1 MSSLSRELVF
11 LILQFL
17 DEEKFKETV
26 HKLEQE
32 SGFFFN
38 MKYFEDEVHNGNW
51 DEVERYLSGFTKV
64 DDNRYSMK
72 IFFEIRKQKYLEALD
87 KHDRSKAVEILVK
100 DLKVFATFNE
110 ELFKEITQLLTLEN
124 FRENEQLSKYGDTK
138 SARAIMLVE
147 LKKLIEANPLF
158 RDKLQFPNLKNS
170 RLRTL
175 INQSLNWQHQLCKT
189 PRPNPDIKTLFV
201 DHSCG
206 QPNGA
211 RAPSPAN
218 NPLLGSLPKAG
229 GFPPLGAHGPFQPT
243 PAPVPTPL
251 AGWMS
256 NPTTVAHAA
265 VSGGATIGLGTAT
278 GLGAPSIPA
287 ALKHPRTPPTNP
299 SVDYPSG
306 DSDHV
311 SKRTRP
317 MGMSDEVNLPVNVLS
332 ATFPGHG
339 HGQAFN
345 APDDLPKT
353 VMRTLNQGS
362 SPMSM
367 DFHPVQQT
375 ILLVGTNVGD
385 IALWEVG
392 SRERLVLRNFKVWDL
407 SACSMPFQAAL
418 VKDPGVSVNRVIWS
432 PDGALFGVA
441 YSRHI
446 VQIYSYHGGDEVRQ
460 HLEIDAHVGGV
471 NDLAFS
477 HPNKQLCVITCGD
490 DKTIKV
496 WDAATG
502 AKQYTFEGHEAPV
515 YSVCPH
521 YKENIQFI
529 FSTALDGKIKAWLY
543 DNLGSRVDYDAPGRW
558 CTTMAYSADG
568 TRLFSCGTSKDGESS
583 IVEWNE
589 SEGAVKRTYQG
600 FRKRSLGVVQFDTT
614 KNRFL
619 AAGDDFSIKFWDMD
633 NIQLLTQVDA
643 DGGLP
648 ASPRIRFNKDGALL
662 AVSANE
668 NGIKILANAD
678 GMRLLRSLENS
689 MYDASRTSEAMAKPT
704 INPISAAAASSA
716 ALSERVPSVVAMAGM
731 NGDAR
736 NLGDVKPRISEES
749 NDKSKIWK
757 LTEISE
763 PSQCRSLKLPENV
776 RVTKISRLIY
786 TNSGNAILALASNA
800 IHLLWKWPRS
810 DRNSSG
816 KATASVPPQLWQ
828 PSSGILMT
836 NDIGD
841 SNTEDAVPCFA
852 LSKNDSYVMSASGGK
867 ISLFNMMTFKTM
879 TTFMPPPPAA
889 TFLAFHPQDNNIIAI
904 GMDDSSIQIYNVR
917 VDEVK
922 SKLKGHTKRI
932 TGLAFSHVLNV
943 LVSSG
948 ADAQICVWN
957 TDGWE
962 KQKTRFL
969 QLPAG
974 RTQPVQADTRVQFH
988 QDQIRFL
995 VVHETQLAIYEATK
1009 LECLKQWFPQ
1019 SSAAPISHATFSCD
1033 SQLIYASFLDA
1044 TVCVFSASNL
1054 RLRCRVNPS
1063 AYLSAG
1069 VSSSN
1074 VQPLVIAA
1082 HPQEPNQF
1090 AVGLSDGGVHVFE
1103 PLESEGKWGVPPP
1116 IENGSASNAAA
1127 VSVGASSEEAAQ
1139 R

>member
-1 MSSLSRELVF
+1 
-11 LILQFL
+11 
-17 DEEKFKETV
+17 
-26 HKLEQE
+26 
-32 SGFFFN
+32 

-175 INQSLNWQHQLCKT
+175 INQSLNWQHQLCKN

-243 PAPVPTPL
+243 PAPLPMPL

-256 NPTTVAHAA
+256 NPTTVAHPA
-265 VSGGATIGLGTAT
+265 VSGGGAI
-278 GLGAPSIPA
+278 GLGAPSMPSNA
-287 ALKHPRTPPTNP
+287 MPGALKHPRTPPTNP

-317 MGMSDEVNLPVNVLS
+317 MGLSDEVNLPINVLS
-332 ATFPGHG
+332 GTFPGHG
-339 HGQAFN
+339 HGHSQAFN
-345 APDDLPKT
+345 APDDFPKT

-375 ILLVGTNVGD
+375 LL
-385 IALWEVG
+385 L
-392 SRERLVLRNFKVWDL
+392 
-407 SACSMPFQAAL
+407 
-418 VKDPGVSVNRVIWS
+418 DPGVSVNRVIWS

-446 VQIYSYHGGDEVRQ
+446 VQIYSYHGADEVRQ

-490 DKTIKV
+490 DKTIK
-496 WDAATG
+496 
-502 AKQYTFEGHEAPV
+502 
-515 YSVCPH
+515 
-521 YKENIQFI
+521 FI

-568 TRLFSCGTSKDGESS
+568 TRLFSCGTSKEGESS

-614 KNRFL
+614 KNRYL

-633 NIQLLTQVDA
+633 NIQLLTTVDA

-668 NGIKILANAD
+668 NGIKILANGD
-678 GMRLLRSLENS
+678 GIRLLRSLENS
-689 MYDASRTSEAMAKPT
+689 LYDGSRTSEAMAK
-704 INPISAAAASSA
+704 
-716 ALSERVPSVVAMAGM
+716 

-736 NLGDVKPRISEES
+736 TLADVKPRISEES

-757 LTEISE
+757 LTEINE

-800 IHLLWKWPRS
+800 IHLLWKWQRN

-816 KATASVPPQLWQ
+816 KANATMSPQLWQ

-836 NDIGD
+836 NDIND
-841 SNTEDAVPCFA
+841 NNSEDAVPCFA

-904 GMDDSSIQIYNVR
+904 GMDDSSVQIYNVR

-948 ADAQICVWN
+948 ADAQLCVWN

-974 RTQPVQADTRVQFH
+974 RTPPAQADTRVQFH

-1009 LECLKQWFPQ
+1009 LECLKQWFPRD
-1019 SSAAPISHATFSCD
+1019 SSAPISHATFSCD

-1044 TVCVFSASNL
+1044 TICVFSASNL
-1054 RLRCRVNPS
+1054 RLRCRINPS
-1063 AYLSAG
+1063 AYLSAS
-1069 VSSSN
+1069 VSNSN

-1082 HPQEPNQF
+1082 HPQEPNQC
-1090 AVGLSDGGVHVFE
+1090 AVGLSDGAVHVFE
-1103 PLESEGKWGVPPP
+1103 PLESEGKWGIPPP
-1116 IENGSASNAAA
+1116 IENGSASNVAPTP
-1127 VSVGASSEEAAQ
+1127 VGDSSDEAH